1 MKVNCDKCNKLFK
14 VMPKQKK
21 HGQGIRE
28 TYFTCPYCEEHY
40 TSYITDREVR
50 KWQKEAKKIRRGI
63 NRSRNEDEIK
73 GLINKFEKV
82 KRRTGNRMDELKD
95 KVLNKKKG
103 RRL

>member
-63 NRSRNEDEIK
+63 NRSRNEDE
-73 GLINKFEKV
+73 
-82 KRRTGNRMDELKD
+82 MDELFNKIR
-95 KVLNKKKG
+95 KVDSKIENRMNVLKNNVLKRNRK
-103 RRL
+103 